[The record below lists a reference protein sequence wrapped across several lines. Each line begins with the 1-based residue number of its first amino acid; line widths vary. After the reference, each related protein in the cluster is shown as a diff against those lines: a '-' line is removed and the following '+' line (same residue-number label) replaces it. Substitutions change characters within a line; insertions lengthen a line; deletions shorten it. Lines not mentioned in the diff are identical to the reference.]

1 MKELVIG
8 NLVAKLPIIQGGMG
22 IGVSRSSLA
31 SAVSKLGGIGVIS
44 GVNIGYDEDDFEINT
59 LEANLK
65 ALKKHIKIAKE
76 KSNNGIIGVN
86 LMVAM
91 NYYEEH
97 VKAAIESGCD
107 LIISGAGLPL
117 QLPKLVKNSNIKIA
131 PIVSSAKAAHV
142 ILKMWD
148 KKDNITADLIVV
160 EGPKAGGHL
169 GFSNEELDN
178 IDSINYDDEFIKILD
193 IVSKYEEKYN
203 KKIPVIA
210 AGGIS
215 SGLDVKK
222 YLDLGASGVQV
233 GTRFVPTYE
242 CDAHPNFKQSYI
254 DAKEKD
260 IQIVKSPVGLPG
272 RAIKNKFIENVST
285 SKPKISK
292 CYNCLVPCNPKD
304 TPYCISTAL
313 INAVKG
319 NLDDALLFCG
329 ADAYK
334 IKELKSVKEVMDE
347 LTCEI

>member
-8 NLVAKLPIIQGGMG
+8 NLIAKMPVIQGGMG
-22 IGVSRSSLA
+22 IGISRSSRA
-31 SAVSKLGGIGVIS
+31 SAVSNAGGIGIIS
-44 GVNIGYDEDDFEINT
+44 GVNIGYDEDDFENNT
-59 LEANLK
+59 LEANLR
-65 ALKKHIKIAKE
+65 ALKKHLIIAKE

-91 NYYEEH
+91 NYYEDH
-97 VKAAIESGCD
+97 VKAAVESGCD

-117 QLPKLVKNSNIKIA
+117 QLPKLVKNSNTKIA
-131 PIVSSAKAAHV
+131 PIVSSSKAAHV

-148 KKDNITADLIVV
+148 KKDNTTADLIIV

-169 GFSNEELDN
+169 GFSNDELDD
-178 IDSINYDDEFIKILD
+178 IKSINYDDEFIKILD
-193 IVSKYEEKYN
+193 ITKKYEEKYN

-215 SGLDVKK
+215 SGIDVKK
-222 YLDLGASGVQV
+222 YLDLGAGGVQV
-233 GTRFVPTYE
+233 GTRFVATHE
-242 CDAHPNFKQSYI
+242 CDAHDNFKQTYI
-254 DAKEKD
+254 NAKEED
-260 IQIVKSPVGLPG
+260 IKIVKSPVGLPG
-272 RAIKNKFIENVST
+272 RAIKNKFIDTILCSR
-285 SKPKISK
+285 PKITK

-319 NLDDALLFCG
+319 NVDDALLFCG

-334 IKELKSVKEVMDE
+334 INELKSVKEVMNE

>member
-8 NLVAKLPIIQGGMG
+8 NLIAKMPVIQGGMG
-22 IGVSRSSLA
+22 IGISRSSLA
-31 SAVSKLGGIGVIS
+31 SAVSNAGGIGIIS
-44 GVNIGYDEDDFEINT
+44 GVSIGYDEDDFENNT

-65 ALKKHIKIAKE
+65 TLKKHLIIAKE

-91 NYYEEH
+91 NYYEDH
-97 VKAAIESGCD
+97 VKAAVESGCD

-117 QLPKLVKNSNIKIA
+117 QLPKLVKNSNTKIA
-131 PIVSSAKAAHV
+131 PIVSSSKAAHV

-148 KKDNITADLIVV
+148 KKDNTTADLIIV

-169 GFSNEELDN
+169 GFSNDELDD
-178 IDSINYDDEFIKILD
+178 IKSINYDDEFIKILD
-193 IVSKYEEKYN
+193 ITKKYEEKYN

-215 SGLDVKK
+215 SGIDVKK
-222 YLDLGASGVQV
+222 YLDLGAGGVQV
-233 GTRFVPTYE
+233 GTRFVATHE
-242 CDAHPNFKQSYI
+242 CDAHDNFKQTYI
-254 DAKEKD
+254 NAKEED
-260 IQIVKSPVGLPG
+260 IKIVKSPVGLPG
-272 RAIKNKFIENVST
+272 RAIKNKFIDTILCSR
-285 SKPKISK
+285 PKITK
-292 CYNCLVPCNPKD
+292 CYNCLVPCNPKN

-319 NLDDALLFCG
+319 NVDDALLFCG

-334 IKELKSVKEVMDE
+334 INELKSVKEVMNE

>member
-8 NLVAKLPIIQGGMG
+8 NLVAKVPIIQGGMG

-31 SAVSKLGGIGVIS
+31 SAVGKAGGIGILS
-44 GVNIGYDEDDFEINT
+44 GVNIGYDEDDFESNT
-59 LEANLK
+59 LEANLR
-65 ALKKHIKIAKE
+65 ALKKHLKIAKE
-76 KSNNGIIGVN
+76 ESNNGIIGVN

-91 NYYEEH
+91 NHYEEH
-97 VKAAIESGCD
+97 VKTAIESGCD

-117 QLPKLVKNSNIKIA
+117 HLPKLVKNSDIKIA
-131 PIVSSAKAAHV
+131 PIVSSSKAANI

-148 KKDNITADLIVV
+148 KKDNATADLIVV

-178 IDSINYDDEFIKILD
+178 IESVNYDDEFVKILD
-193 IVSKYEEKYN
+193 IVKKYEEKYN

-222 YLDLGASGVQV
+222 YLDLGAAGVQV
-233 GTRFVPTYE
+233 GTKFVPTYE

-254 DAKEKD
+254 DANEED
-260 IQIVKSPVGLPG
+260 IEIVKSPVGLPG
-272 RAIKNKFIENVST
+272 RAIKNKFIENVLI

-292 CYNCLVPCNPKD
+292 CYNCLIPCNPKD

-334 IKELKSVKEVMDE
+334 IKELKSVKEVIDE